1 MVKGNV
7 KEALQ
12 IIKKEFDLA
21 SNELPVKSN
30 PSIQELHKYLTI
42 AIGSMLDREFNKLL
56 NLLYRVDIEESLV
69 AEALHAEKPSEVAS
83 ELAWLVIDREMKKV
97 ESRKKYST
105 GHS

>member
-1 MVKGNV
+1 MVKSNV

-69 AEALHAEKPSEVAS
+69 AEVLHAENPSEVAS
-83 ELAWLVIDREMKKV
+83 ELARLVIDREMKKV

>member
-1 MVKGNV
+1 MGTGNV

-69 AEALHAEKPSEVAS
+69 AEALRAEKPSEVAS
-83 ELAWLVIDREMKKV
+83 ELARLVIDREMKKV

-105 GHS
+105 GNP

>member
-1 MVKGNV
+1 MATSNV

-42 AIGSMLDREFNKLL
+42 AIGSMLDKEFNKLL

-69 AEALHAEKPSEVAS
+69 AEALHAENPSEVAS
-83 ELAWLVIDREMKKV
+83 ELARLIIDREMKKV

-105 GHS
+105 GLS

>member
-1 MVKGNV
+1 MVKGDV

-30 PSIQELHKYLTI
+30 PSIKELHKYLTI

-69 AEALHAEKPSEVAS
+69 AEALHAENPSEVAS
-83 ELAWLVIDREMKKV
+83 ELARLVIDREMKKV